1 MSNIR
6 TCLMNPYYKLYV
18 YFLGPKILTEIE
30 TLKAKLKK
38 GARGVALVP
47 GGQNPITSKPKTNL
61 QHGHPPCAKFMIEAN
76 SMTTVIL

>member
-38 GARGVALVP
+38 SARGVALVP
-47 GGQNPITSKPKTNL
+47 GGQNPITPKPKANE
-61 QHGHPPCAKFMIEAN
+61 QHARAPCAKFMIEAIL
-76 SMTTVIL
+76 MTH